1 MSPHFSYQRSAAS
14 AWTRIDLLLTVYD
27 VGIQT
32 AHGALN
38 ALAKGDEDAA
48 TRHRL
53 KFYRVLMQ
61 ILDGLDTKYE
71 TTHNIQRLA
80 LYMFDRAGKGRAADW
95 QSVLKILGVLR
106 DGFAAIRDEA
116 IDLESRGLVP
126 SVHATSAVNVS
137 V

>member
-1 MSPHFSYQRSAAS
+1 MTPHFSYQRSTAA

-27 VGIQT
+27 VGLQT

-38 ALAKGDEDAA
+38 ALAIGDEMGA

-61 ILDGLDTKYE
+61 ILDGLDSKYE

-80 LYMFDRAGKGRAADW
+80 LFMFDRSSKGRPEDW
-95 QSVLKILGVLR
+95 RAVLKILNILR
-106 DGFAAIRDEA
+106 EGFAAIRDEA
-116 IDLESRGLVP
+116 VDLESRGAVP
-126 SVHATSAVNVS
+126 SVDAAYALNVS